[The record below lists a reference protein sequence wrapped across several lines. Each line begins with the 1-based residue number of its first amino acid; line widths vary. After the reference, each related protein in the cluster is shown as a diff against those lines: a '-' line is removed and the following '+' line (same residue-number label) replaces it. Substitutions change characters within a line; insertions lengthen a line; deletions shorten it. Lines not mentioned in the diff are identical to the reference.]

1 MRSLLLLLVLGSLTA
16 AQAQSAPASSSAAH
30 AQALAQTVRAALA
43 GCGVSVQEVPALGQV
58 AADTLG
64 AFPLDGAL
72 ARRSYRPHEA
82 REWSATYHGDLAWVR
97 RTLAAQCGAWQ
108 GYRETG
114 LATDGTR
121 LSLILAT
128 PARVD
133 LTQSRRWLSDFLA
146 ATNKARAQGQKC
158 GGELMNATGPLRWND
173 RLEAAAARHATEM
186 VRLDFRGHVNPKD
199 GSTPLDR
206 AAAFGFRGSVG
217 ENIQYG
223 AITPGEAVRLLLT
236 SPGHCKNLMEPRWT
250 SFGAAVN
257 NGTAKTL
264 FATYWVQ
271 VFGAEQ

>member
-1 MRSLLLLLVLGSLTA
+1 MRE
-16 AQAQSAPASSSAAH
+16 
-30 AQALAQTVRAALA
+30 ALA
-43 GCGVSVQEVPALGQV
+43 GCGVKAEQTPALGQV

-64 AFPLDGAL
+64 ASKLADAL
-72 ARRSYRPHEA
+72 VRQGYRPHEA

-97 RTLAAQCGAWQ
+97 RTLAAQCGEWQ
-108 GYRETG
+108 GYRESG

-133 LTQSRRWLSDFLA
+133 LKQSRRWLSDFLA
-146 ATNKARAQGQKC
+146 ATNQARAQAQKC
-158 GGELMNATGPLRWND
+158 GGETMKAAPPLRWNEQ
-173 RLEAAAARHATEM
+173 LEAAAARHATEM
-186 VRLDFRGHVNPKD
+186 VQLDFRGHVNPKD
-199 GSTPLDR
+199 GSTPMER
-206 AAAFGFRGSVG
+206 AAAAGFRGSVG

-223 AITPGEAVRLLLT
+223 AITPAEAVRNLLG

-271 VFGAEQ
+271 VFGAQ